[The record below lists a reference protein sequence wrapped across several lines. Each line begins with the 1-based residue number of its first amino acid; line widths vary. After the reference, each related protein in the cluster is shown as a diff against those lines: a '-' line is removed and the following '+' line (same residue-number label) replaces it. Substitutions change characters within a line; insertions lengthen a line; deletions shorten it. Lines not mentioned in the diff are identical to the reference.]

1 MQAAFHNNRQ
11 RCGTSNAHKEG
22 EALVCSRSYV
32 GVWAGYGPRQE
43 PHGQWGVSCRTP
55 RGRRWAPRSPQGH
68 PPCRPS
74 WRRQTQ
80 PCEADRRADTT
91 GWRVRKAD
99 VGKQVRLHPLCVT
112 CVNHNAIA
120 LLTHPA
126 PPPSPVQHWSAPN
139 DLQSSNPHTHL
150 HLGRDTEQPPPSHNP
165 PTPFEAQRRDSHR
178 RARTYHCGSISPTL
192 MTVADTWVRF
202 EVHITE
208 TISDSFRSP
217 AASAGSA
224 SAGSPES
231 PALVASTALDADS
244 DGEGDGVP
252 AAPLLAEGTAV
263 PEAGEGDPATPL
275 VRVGVGDGDGAD
287 APGRGVAVVSAGSG
301 DGADTLLDG

>member
-99 VGKQVRLHPLCVT
+99 VGKQVRVHPLQV
-112 CVNHNAIA
+112 ARR
-120 LLTHPA
+120 
-126 PPPSPVQHWSAPN
+126 
-139 DLQSSNPHTHL
+139 
-150 HLGRDTEQPPPSHNP
+150 LG
-165 PTPFEAQRRDSHR
+165 
-178 RARTYHCGSISPTL
+178 G
-192 MTVADTWVRF
+192 
-202 EVHITE
+202 
-208 TISDSFRSP
+208 
-217 AASAGSA
+217 
-224 SAGSPES
+224 
-231 PALVASTALDADS
+231 
-244 DGEGDGVP
+244 
-252 AAPLLAEGTAV
+252 
-263 PEAGEGDPATPL
+263 
-275 VRVGVGDGDGAD
+275 VRVSRVARVPCTRRLHGAGRRLRRGG
-287 APGRGVAVVSAGSG
+287 GRGASGALARGGYSGPGGGRGGPGYPFGASGGGGWGRCRCPWAGRG
-301 DGADTLLDG
+301 GRERWVGRWG

>member
-126 PPPSPVQHWSAPN
+126 PPPPLCNTGVPQTT
-139 DLQSSNPHTHL
+139 SNPQIHTHTCISGGIQNSP
-150 HLGRDTEQPPPSHNP
+150 HP
-165 PTPFEAQRRDSHR
+165 PTTHR
-178 RARTYHCGSISPTL
+178 HPSRLNAETAIDAHARTT
-192 MTVADTWVRF
+192 
-202 EVHITE
+202 
-208 TISDSFRSP
+208 
-217 AASAGSA
+217 
-224 SAGSPES
+224 
-231 PALVASTALDADS
+231 
-244 DGEGDGVP
+244 
-252 AAPLLAEGTAV
+252 AAPYR
-263 PEAGEGDPATPL
+263 PH
-275 VRVGVGDGDGAD
+275 
-287 APGRGVAVVSAGSG
+287 
-301 DGADTLLDG
+301 